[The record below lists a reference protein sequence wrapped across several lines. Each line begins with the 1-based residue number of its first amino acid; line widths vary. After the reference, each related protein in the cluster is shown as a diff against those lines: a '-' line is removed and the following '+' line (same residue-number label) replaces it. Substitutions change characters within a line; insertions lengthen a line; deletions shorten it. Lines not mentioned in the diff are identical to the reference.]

1 MYDEPESP
9 HEGDVFK
16 QKQKPFGLSEP
27 VIKTLCLQMGGGAA
41 PPPNPP
47 LSFYAVQACFE
58 EHRTINKNCLKQIV
72 VIGLFKPFM
81 QADGG
86 ATSRPTLVRFSSVQ
100 DRFKYHPAS

>member
-1 MYDEPESP
+1 MDPLRTR
-9 HEGDVFK
+9 DKDIVFAN
-16 QKQKPFGLSEP
+16 
-27 VIKTLCLQMGGGAA
+27 GGGAA
-41 PPPNPP
+41 PPPPTPPP

-86 ATSRPTLVRFSSVQ
+86 ATSRPTVVLFSSVQ